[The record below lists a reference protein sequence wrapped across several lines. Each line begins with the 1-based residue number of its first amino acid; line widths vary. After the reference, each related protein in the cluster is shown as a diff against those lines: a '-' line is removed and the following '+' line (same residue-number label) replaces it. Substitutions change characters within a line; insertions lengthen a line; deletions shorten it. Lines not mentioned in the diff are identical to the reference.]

1 MTGAKRFTTVAVL
14 TTQLWAQSADN
25 CTFRSDPDAYLE
37 ASKRAR
43 SRVQAE
49 IESFSASSVR
59 AMRSG
64 AAAAAGESRLLDP
77 ASVPQKN
84 FIDKAIFGKMVQ
96 EGVKSAPLATDAE
109 FVRRIYLDLTSRL
122 PSPADIRRFMNDS
135 DPETKRSRLINE
147 LMYSAE
153 FADKWTWWMDEWV
166 GNKRSSPSGAH
177 RNQNQ
182 QGRNA
187 LHKYFWTGIMN
198 ERPLRDIARELIAG
212 TGNNYEE
219 STGAANFAVAAET
232 FNGPVEDTHDT
243 MLVRSANVLWGI
255 SHYDC
260 LLCHNGQYH
269 LEGLNLWA
277 SKVTRVQAQQMAA
290 FFSRTTRT
298 LYAFP
303 PGTPAAEQQA
313 NFYFQSYDIQD
324 VTNRSYSIRTSF
336 GNRPVRT
343 PIGILTSLTP
353 EFSFS
358 HAAKPATNAWRQEMA
373 DFMVKERMFS
383 RNIANRLWK
392 QIFNLGIVDP
402 VDTMDP
408 ARLDPSK
415 TPTDGWTHQA
425 THPQLLEDLATWLEQ
440 NDFNLRGY
448 LRLLVESNAYQ
459 LSSEYPDEE
468 WTTNMVPLFAR
479 HYVRRLEAEEIHDA
493 VVKASG
499 VLPNYTVNFW
509 GVVNWAMQLPDTVDN
524 IAILNPF
531 NRGNRE
537 TQSRN
542 RNSTTLQ
549 QLALMNDSF
558 VVNRV
563 KFANSPNMKAV
574 VAITSN
580 DAAVDELFLYYL
592 SRMPNATEK
601 SKALAHI
608 AKSTTAAQRQA
619 AIEDLAWALVNKIDF
634 VFNY

>member
-1 MTGAKRFTTVAVL
+1 MNSAKRCVTVAVL
-14 TTQLWAQSADN
+14 ASQVWAQTGDN
-25 CTFRSDPDAYLE
+25 CTFRADPDAYLE

-43 SRVQAE
+43 SQVQAE
-49 IESFSASSVR
+49 IASFAVARVAARTADAS
-59 AMRSG
+59 
-64 AAAAAGESRLLDP
+64 AAAAASRLLDP

-84 FIDKAIFGKMVQ
+84 FIDKAIFGRMVR

-109 FVRRIYLDLTSRL
+109 FVRRIYIDLTGRI
-122 PSPADIRRFMNDS
+122 PSPADVRRFLNDS
-135 DPETKRSRLINE
+135 DPETKRTRLINE
-147 LMYSAE
+147 LMYSSE

-166 GNKRSSPSGAH
+166 GNKRSSPSGAY

-187 LHKYFWTGIMN
+187 LHKYFWNGIMN
-198 ERPLRDIARELIAG
+198 ERPLRDIARELVAS

-219 STGAANFAVAAET
+219 ATGASNFAVAAET
-232 FNGPVEDTHDT
+232 FNGPVEDSHDT
-243 MLVRSANVLWGI
+243 MMVRSANVLWGV

-260 LLCHNGQYH
+260 LMCHNGRFH
-269 LEGLNLWA
+269 LESLNLWA
-277 SKVTRVQAQQMAA
+277 SKVTRVQAEQMAA
-290 FFSRTTRT
+290 FFARTTRT
-298 LYAFP
+298 QYVFP

-313 NFYFQSYDIQD
+313 GFYYQSIDIQD
-324 VTNRSYSIRTSF
+324 ATNRTYSMRTTY

-343 PIGILTSLTP
+343 PIGTLTTLTP

-358 HAAKPATNAWRQEMA
+358 HGSKPVGNGWRQEMA

-392 QIFNLGIVDP
+392 QMFNLGIVDP

-408 ARLDPSK
+408 ARLDPSN
-415 TPTDGWTHQA
+415 PPGDGWSLQA

-440 NDFNLRGY
+440 NDFSLRGY

-459 LSSEYPDEE
+459 LSSEYPDAE
-468 WTTNMVPLFAR
+468 WTSNMVPMFAR
-479 HYVRRLEAEEIHDA
+479 HYVRRLEAEEVHDA
-493 VVKASG
+493 VVKATG
-499 VLPNYTVNFW
+499 VLPSFTVNFW
-509 GVVNWAMQLPDTVDN
+509 GVVNWAMQLPDTADGN
-524 IAILNPF
+524 TFLNTF

-537 TQSRN
+537 TQLRN

-558 VVNRV
+558 VVNKI
-563 KFANSPNMKAV
+563 KFANSPSVKAV
-574 VAITSN
+574 AAITAN
-580 DAAVDELFLYYL
+580 DAAVDELFLYFL
-592 SRMPNATEK
+592 SRMPSASEK
-601 SKALAHI
+601 SKALAHL
-608 AKSTTAAQRQA
+608 AKATTTAQRNA